1 MKEKCKQ
8 GHTVGRIKKCFSS
21 TLVLLLGE
29 KPFPSFIFPNKRGK
43 MEARIV

>member
-8 GHTVGRIKKCFSS
+8 GHAVGRIKKGFSS
-21 TLVLLLGE
+21 TLVLLLGGN
-29 KPFPSFIFPNKRGK
+29 PFPSFIFPNK